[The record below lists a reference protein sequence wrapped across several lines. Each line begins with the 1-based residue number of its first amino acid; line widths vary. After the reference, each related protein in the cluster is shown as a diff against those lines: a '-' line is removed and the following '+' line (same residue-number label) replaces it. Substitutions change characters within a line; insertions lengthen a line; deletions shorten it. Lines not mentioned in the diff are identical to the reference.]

1 MRHIHSFSRVTSILN
16 KNYELTSSCRCIK
29 VQLFP
34 AGTATFT
41 CCTHLDSNT
50 ERPIFGETFS
60 FPVAPRKLPSKTLQV
75 NVWAVSDTNETFDEE
90 CVVSADMGC
99 CLMVWV

>member
-1 MRHIHSFSRVTSILN
+1 M
-16 KNYELTSSCRCIK
+16 
-29 VQLFP
+29 QLFP
-34 AGTATFT
+34 AGAATFT

-50 ERPIFGETFS
+50 ERPTFGETFA

-90 CVVSADMGC
+90 CVVSVQYFSSLFALI
-99 CLMVWV
+99 LMAMIYVSDGVNPLILNALFGVS